1 MLITENATGQNG
13 RAVEA
18 PKAAHPRGLTRT
30 LRRVA
35 VLGAG
40 TMGARVA
47 AHFANAG
54 VPALLLDIVLPNESN
69 RNAAAAKGLEAAVKQ
84 KPAAFFTDDA
94 AKLVKIGNF
103 DDNLKDI
110 ADCDWI
116 IEAVTENL
124 AIKRELFRRVE
135 QFAKRGAIISTNTSG
150 IPLAQIAEGF
160 SPEFRTHFLGT
171 HFFNPPRYLHLLEV
185 IPGPETAPDVLQFV
199 HEYSDRRLGKGVVVC
214 KDTPNFIANRIGCFF
229 GATVSK
235 ITIEDDYTIEEADA
249 LTGSLIGLPSTASFR
264 LLDLVGLDVW
274 AHIGPNLHAAIPHDP
289 WRERFLTPDYQK
301 QMVARKWL
309 GEKTKQGFY
318 KRVQKGEEKE
328 IWCIDWKTLEYHPVA
343 KPKFPSVEGAK
354 TIEDLPERLQ
364 ALINLKDR
372 AGSFLWKLFSDY
384 CLYAAEMV
392 PEISSRIV
400 EIDQAMRWG
409 YVHQLGPF
417 ELWDA
422 LGFQDVAKRLQK
434 EGRVLPKNIQEML
447 ASGAT
452 SFYSYIQK
460 DGRSTAQYFDFAK
473 NTYQPLESRPGVLV
487 LADVK
492 RANGVVKKNA
502 GASLIDVGD
511 GVLCC
516 EFHSKM
522 NSIGEDILTMLFAGL
537 EETNKNYDAMIVANN
552 GENFCVGANL
562 MAILLAAQESE
573 WDELNQVIN
582 RFQQVNMAMKYAAKP
597 VVSAPFQRTLGG
609 GCEITLHTVPQA
621 SAELYMGQVEVGVGL
636 LPAAG
641 GCKELLLR
649 LQDARRAFE
658 LIGMAKV
665 SMGAVEAKKLG
676 LLAADA
682 PISMNPDRLIADAKA
697 LAISLAPNWVPGV
710 PRTDVKVQGEAGYS
724 LLKLGLWSFRQGN
737 YVTDYDMV
745 VGDKVANVLAGGRL
759 VGEQL
764 VSEQYLLDLE
774 REAFLSLCGDPRT
787 QARMAHMLKT
797 GKPLRN

>member
-1 MLITENATGQNG
+1 
-13 RAVEA
+13 
-18 PKAAHPRGLTRT
+18 
-30 LRRVA
+30 
-35 VLGAG
+35 
-40 TMGARVA
+40 
-47 AHFANAG
+47 
-54 VPALLLDIVLPNESN
+54 
-69 RNAAAAKGLEAAVKQ
+69 
-84 KPAAFFTDDA
+84 
-94 AKLVKIGNF
+94 
-103 DDNLKDI
+103 
-110 ADCDWI
+110 
-116 IEAVTENL
+116 
-124 AIKRELFRRVE
+124 
-135 QFAKRGAIISTNTSG
+135 
-150 IPLAQIAEGF
+150 
-160 SPEFRTHFLGT
+160 
-171 HFFNPPRYLHLLEV
+171 
-185 IPGPETAPDVLQFV
+185 
-199 HEYSDRRLGKGVVVC
+199 
-214 KDTPNFIANRIGCFF
+214 
-229 GATVSK
+229 
-235 ITIEDDYTIEEADA
+235 
-249 LTGSLIGLPSTASFR
+249 
-264 LLDLVGLDVW
+264 
-274 AHIGPNLHAAIPHDP
+274 
-289 WRERFLTPDYQK
+289 
-301 QMVARKWL
+301 
-309 GEKTKQGFY
+309 
-318 KRVQKGEEKE
+318 
-328 IWCIDWKTLEYHPVA
+328 
-343 KPKFPSVEGAK
+343 
-354 TIEDLPERLQ
+354 
-364 ALINLKDR
+364 
-372 AGSFLWKLFSDY
+372 
-384 CLYAAEMV
+384 
-392 PEISSRIV
+392 
-400 EIDQAMRWG
+400 
-409 YVHQLGPF
+409 
-417 ELWDA
+417 
-422 LGFQDVAKRLQK
+422 
-434 EGRVLPKNIQEML
+434 
-447 ASGAT
+447 
-452 SFYSYIQK
+452 
-460 DGRSTAQYFDFAK
+460 
-473 NTYQPLESRPGVLV
+473 
-487 LADVK
+487 
-492 RANGVVKKNA
+492 
-502 GASLIDVGD
+502 
-511 GVLCC
+511 
-516 EFHSKM
+516 
-522 NSIGEDILTMLFAGL
+522 
-537 EETNKNYDAMIVANN
+537 MIVANN